1 MSKINDIFK
10 NPNAP
15 CYIIAELSC
24 NHNGDYDEA
33 VKIMH
38 AAKDAGADAIKFQTY
53 TADTIS
59 RNFKTR
65 PKGTI
70 WENMDLYALYQK
82 AYTPWDWQLKL
93 AIEAARIGIDVLSSP
108 FDETAVDFLVDD
120 LKVPV
125 LKVASFEAVDTKLLK
140 KMAKTG
146 LPIIMSNG
154 MTTFPE
160 MWESIQTLRDAGCKD
175 LAMLQCNSGYP
186 AAFAEANLQTM
197 QVMAEM
203 FNVPVG
209 VSDHTMFAD
218 TQNFATPLAHVTPFE
233 AVKMGAKIVEVHL
246 MMDRDESRAL
256 MEKGEGGFDWPFSR
270 EPHELKKM
278 IDMIR
283 AFERGE
289 KIDYETDIERKCAA
303 ATHGSVNFTPTE
315 KEMASRNVRP
325 SLWVVRDIKKG
336 EQFKFAAEAADKATG
351 NFDSIR
357 PAGGIEIRFT
367 DVINGKTATRDIP
380 EGTALTWDM
389 VDITGQSAA
398 AKSKAA
404 A

>member
-1 MSKINDIFK
+1 MSKILDIYT
-10 NPNAP
+10 NPDAP

-59 RNFKTR
+59 RNFKTK

-70 WENMDLYALYQK
+70 WENLDLYALYQK
-82 AYTPWDWQLKL
+82 AHTPWDWQKKL
-93 AIEAARIGIDVLSSP
+93 SDEAARIGIDVLSSP

-120 LKVPV
+120 LKVPA
-125 LKVASFEAVDTKLLK
+125 LKVASFEAVDTKLLQ

-160 MWESIQTLRDAGCKD
+160 MWESIQTLRDAGCKY

-218 TQNFATPLAHVTPFE
+218 TKNFATPLAHVTPFE

-278 IDMIR
+278 VDMIR
-283 AFERGE
+283 AWERGE
-289 KIDYETDIERKCAA
+289 NVDYETDIERQCAA
-303 ATHGSVNFTPTE
+303 DTHGSVNFNPTE

-336 EQFKFAAEAADKATG
+336 EKFKFAAEAADKATG

-367 DVINGKTATRDIP
+367 DVINGKIATRDIH

-389 VDITGQSAA
+389 VQIS
-398 AKSKAA
+398 
-404 A
+404 